1 MTADGACEPLGD
13 IPNKGPNRGIMV
25 EDDFNS
31 NAFRENLAG
40 CSITAC
46 LVVFVPAT
54 AVCCSRHS
62 AEMILPAPL
71 SVL

>member
-13 IPNKGPNRGIMV
+13 IPNKGPDRGIMV
-25 EDDFNS
+25 KDNFNS

-40 CSITAC
+40 CKYHGFLGRFRPSDC
-46 LVVFVPAT
+46 
-54 AVCCSRHS
+54 
-62 AEMILPAPL
+62 